1 MATRLNIS
9 IPDDL
14 VEAVKQVKE
23 DIGISRFFR
32 NKLKEYLK
40 ANNNE
45 NSRKGGIA

>member
-40 ANNNE
+40 SKNNE
-45 NSRKGGIA
+45 PMTIN